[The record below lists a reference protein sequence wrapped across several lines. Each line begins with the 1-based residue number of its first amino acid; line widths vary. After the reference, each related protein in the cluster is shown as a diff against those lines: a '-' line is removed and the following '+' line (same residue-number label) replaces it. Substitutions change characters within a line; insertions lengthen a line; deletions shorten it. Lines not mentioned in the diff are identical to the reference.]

1 MDTKDIRCFRLVY
14 EERSIHKAAK
24 QLFITPQGLSRI
36 IQKLEGELQLSLFR
50 RTTQGV
56 VPTESGNYFYQQS
69 QTLIYQLDDMKVKLQ
84 NLQDTQQSF
93 RLGFSCGILN
103 LLSLQ
108 ELNLLQMQIPNAR
121 IQWDELEN
129 LEVIEQVRRGLLDLG
144 VIIGTTP
151 LQELTV
157 QTLCSCKM
165 NALVY
170 PGHPFYEREQLSIR
184 DLKDKPLIT
193 LNQKYFTYHSLIQRC
208 EDFGF
213 LPNIVITTMESQLLY
228 RFCQE
233 EAGIGIDADIHWDSF
248 LLKDLHKVE
257 LYDAIPWKISLIY
270 NRSSQKE
277 NVFSKVKRF
286 LSLSITENILS

>member
-1 MDTKDIRCFRLVY
+1 MDTRDIRCFRLVY
-14 EERSIHKAAK
+14 EEQSIHKAAK

-36 IQKLEGELQLSLFR
+36 IQKLESELQLSLFR
-50 RTTQGV
+50 RTAQGV
-56 VPTESGNYFYQQS
+56 VPTESGSYFYQQS

-84 NLQDTQQSF
+84 NLHDMEQRF

-108 ELNLLQMQIPNAR
+108 KLNSMQMQVSNAK
-121 IQWDELEN
+121 IQWEELEN

-144 VIIGTTP
+144 VIIGTAP
-151 LQELTV
+151 VNDLAV

-170 PGHPFYEREQLSIR
+170 PSHPFYDKDKLSIT
-184 DLKDKPLIT
+184 DLKDEPLIT

-213 LPNIVITTMESQLLY
+213 LPDIVFTTMESQLIY
-228 RFCQE
+228 RFCLE
-233 EAGIGIDADIHWDSF
+233 EAGIGIDADIHRDNF
-248 LLKDLHKVE
+248 LLKYLHRIE

-270 NRSSQKE
+270 NRSISNNE
-277 NVFSKVKRF
+277 VFKKIRGLLSKAIIEDA
-286 LSLSITENILS
+286 L

>member
-14 EERSIHKAAK
+14 EERSIHRAAR

-36 IQKLEGELQLSLFR
+36 IQKLENELQLSLFR
-50 RTTQGV
+50 RTTQGM
-56 VPTESGNYFYQQS
+56 VPTESGSYFYQQS
-69 QTLIYQLDDMKVKLQ
+69 QTLIYQLDNIKVKLQ
-84 NLQDTQQSF
+84 NLHDTQQKF

-103 LLSLQ
+103 LLSIQKLNSLQ
-108 ELNLLQMQIPNAR
+108 SQIPNAK
-121 IQWDELEN
+121 IQWEELEN
-129 LEVIEQVRRGLLDLG
+129 LEVTEQVRRGLLDLG
-144 VIIGTTP
+144 VVIGTAP
-151 LQELTV
+151 VNELAV

-170 PGHPFYEREQLSIR
+170 PGHPFYGR
-184 DLKDKPLIT
+184 DKLIIKDLNEEPLIT

-233 EAGIGIDADIHWDSF
+233 KAGIGIDADIHRDNF
-248 LLKDLHKVE
+248 LLNDLHRIE
-257 LYDAIPWKISLIY
+257 LSDAIPWKISLVY
-270 NRSSQKE
+270 NRSLSNTDIFLKIK
-277 NVFSKVKRF
+277 NF
-286 LSLSITENILS
+286 LSTSITEDILS